1 MGYGGAGPSFAI
13 ELDMVQDMSVG
24 DPAAN
29 HIGVD
34 MGGDMRS
41 VMQFLELDFAS
52 IAPQYV
58 WIDYVADRWVGG
70 TTIAHDQLTPRHVSP
85 KMLSKL

>member
-13 ELDMVQDMSVG
+13 ELDMWQDVGQG

-41 VMQFLELDFAS
+41 VMQFPEPDFAAV
-52 IAPQYV
+52 APQYV
-58 WIDYVADRWVGG
+58 WIDYVADRCA
-70 TTIAHDQLTPRHVSP
+70 ITPNFYLVMANSLRS
-85 KMLSKL
+85 SRIQ